1 MRSANN
7 RGTAKGGP
15 PIAAPWMPDLAS
27 ANGPARIETASG
39 PAGRYR
45 PWQTRRADCHVGVAA
60 GEPVVRSDVERPHRD
75 RPDAGPGSAAAAG
88 LERLVTIIRRHGIR
102 ISDIDPHEQMLV
114 LELRREF
121 EPLVA
126 SRAARRA
133 TVDERRYLSKI
144 ADSFMEAG
152 VTVDVMKF
160 LRVHFESKRFVI
172 ACARNP
178 FVANA
183 FAPINAL
190 TRRFYFV
197 YQPGPRTLPERRLC
211 TQPCSRRSLPA
222 TRRAPPTP
230 PRPWSNMPGAAAAPH
245 HRAQCLKRLDASHGV
260 QVREARDEEPRAGG
274 FRAASAARQTISE
287 I

>member
-1 MRSANN
+1 MRNSNK
-7 RGTAKGGP
+7 TAKGALAVAP
-15 PIAAPWMPDLAS
+15 PW
-27 ANGPARIETASG
+27 PAETAPPKAS
-39 PAGRYR
+39 
-45 PWQTRRADCHVGVAA
+45 RASK
-60 GEPVVRSDVERPHRD
+60 P
-75 RPDAGPGSAAAAG
+75 RPDRLADIAHSKLEELIVTLELPPGSLWSEAM
-88 LERLVTIIRRHGIR
+88 LSERVGIGRTPVREAVQRLAWEKLVTIIRRHGIR

-152 VTVDVMKF
+152 ATVDVMKF

-197 YQPGPRTLPERRLC
+197 YQRETKDVAR
-211 TQPCSRRSLPA
+211 
-222 TRRAPPTP
+222 
-230 PRPWSNMPGAAAAPH
+230 AAALHA
-245 HRAQCLKRLDASHGV
+245 AVLKAIASGDEV
-260 QVREARDEEPRAGG
+260 AAAEAATAMVDYAEYYTRSVIVGRE
-274 FRAASAARQTISE
+274 TI
-287 I
+287 

>member
-1 MRSANN
+1 MRNANN
-7 RGTAKGGP
+7 RGTAKDAP
-15 PIAAPWMPDLAS
+15 AVPAPWLPDTTPPT
-27 ANGPARIETASG
+27 PARGTK
-39 PAGRYR
+39 PR
-45 PWQTRRADCHVGVAA
+45 
-60 GEPVVRSDVERPHRD
+60 RD
-75 RPDAGPGSAAAAG
+75 RLADIAHSKLEELIVTLELAPGSLWSEAMLSDRIGIGRTPVREAVQRLAW
-88 LERLVTIIRRHGIR
+88 ERLVTIIRRHGIR

-152 VTVDVMKF
+152 ATVDAMKF

-197 YQPGPRTLPERRLC
+197 YQRETKDV
-211 TQPCSRRSLPA
+211 A
-222 TRRAPPTP
+222 K
-230 PRPWSNMPGAAAAPH
+230 AAALHA
-245 HRAQCLKRLDASHGV
+245 AVLKAIASGDEV
-260 QVREARDEEPRAGG
+260 AAAEAA
-274 FRAASAARQTISE
+274 TIMVDYAEYYTRSV
-287 I
+287 IVGRTPI

>member
-1 MRSANN
+1 MRNVNN
-7 RGTAKGGP
+7 RETAK
-15 PIAAPWMPDLAS
+15 
-27 ANGPARIETASG
+27 SG
-39 PAGRYR
+39 PAVPA
-45 PWQTRRADCHVGVAA
+45 PWLPDATPPTDARGTKPR
-60 GEPVVRSDVERPHRD
+60 RD
-75 RPDAGPGSAAAAG
+75 RLADIAHGKLEELIVTLELAPGSLWSEAMLSDRIGIGRTPVREAVQRLAW
-88 LERLVTIIRRHGIR
+88 ERLVTIIRRHGIR

-133 TVDERRYLSKI
+133 TVDERRYLSKS

-152 VTVDVMKF
+152 ATVDVMKF
-160 LRVHFESKRFVI
+160 LRVNFESRRFVI

-197 YQPGPRTLPERRLC
+197 YQRETKDVAKAATLHAAVLKAIASGDEV
-211 TQPCSRRSLPA
+211 
-222 TRRAPPTP
+222 
-230 PRPWSNMPGAAAAPH
+230 AAA
-245 HRAQCLKRLDASHGV
+245 
-260 QVREARDEEPRAGG
+260 EAATNMVDYAEYYTRSVIVGRTP
-274 FRAASAARQTISE
+274 I
-287 I
+287 

>member
-1 MRSANN
+1 MRNVNN
-7 RGTAKGGP
+7 RGPAKRTTAASP
-15 PIAAPWMPDLAS
+15 PWPADAS
-27 ANGPARIETASG
+27 KPKASPG
-39 PAGRYR
+39 SKP
-45 PWQTRRADCHVGVAA
+45 
-60 GEPVVRSDVERPHRD
+60 RSDRLADIAHGKLEELIVTLELS
-75 RPDAGPGSAAAAG
+75 PGSLWSEAM
-88 LERLVTIIRRHGIR
+88 LSERIGIGRTPVREAVQRLAWEKLVTIIRRHGVQ

-133 TVDERRYLSKI
+133 TVDERRYLSKT

-152 VTVDVMKF
+152 ATVDVMKF
-160 LRVHFESKRFVI
+160 LRVHFESKRFLI

-197 YQPGPRTLPERRLC
+197 YQRETKDV
-211 TQPCSRRSLPA
+211 A
-222 TRRAPPTP
+222 RAAALHAAVLKAIAA
-230 PRPWSNMPGAAAAPH
+230 GDEAAAA
-245 HRAQCLKRLDASHGV
+245 
-260 QVREARDEEPRAGG
+260 EAATAMVDYAEYYTRSVIVGRTP
-274 FRAASAARQTISE
+274 I
-287 I
+287 

>member
-1 MRSANN
+1 MRNVNN
-7 RGTAKGGP
+7 RRAAKGGV
-15 PIAAPWMPDLAS
+15 
-27 ANGPARIETASG
+27 TASSDW
-39 PAGRYR
+39 PADILSPKTSRGSK
-45 PWQTRRADCHVGVAA
+45 P
-60 GEPVVRSDVERPHRD
+60 
-75 RPDAGPGSAAAAG
+75 RPDRLADIAHSKLEELIVTLELPPGSLWSEAM
-88 LERLVTIIRRHGIR
+88 LSERVAIGRTPVREAVQRLAWEKLVTIIRRHGIR

-152 VTVDVMKF
+152 ATVDVMKF

-197 YQPGPRTLPERRLC
+197 YQRETKDVAR
-211 TQPCSRRSLPA
+211 
-222 TRRAPPTP
+222 
-230 PRPWSNMPGAAAAPH
+230 AAALHA
-245 HRAQCLKRLDASHGV
+245 AVLKAIASGDEV
-260 QVREARDEEPRAGG
+260 AAAEAATAMVDYAEYYTRSVIVGRTP
-274 FRAASAARQTISE
+274 I
-287 I
+287 

>member
-1 MRSANN
+1 MRNVNN
-7 RGTAKGGP
+7 RRTAKGGV
-15 PIAAPWMPDLAS
+15 
-27 ANGPARIETASG
+27 TASSPW
-39 PAGRYR
+39 PADTLSAKTPRGSK
-45 PWQTRRADCHVGVAA
+45 P
-60 GEPVVRSDVERPHRD
+60 
-75 RPDAGPGSAAAAG
+75 RPDRLADIAHSKLEELIVTLELPPGSLWSEAM
-88 LERLVTIIRRHGIR
+88 LSERVGIGRTPVREAVQRLAWEKLVTIIRRHGIR

-152 VTVDVMKF
+152 ATVDVMKF

-197 YQPGPRTLPERRLC
+197 YQRETKDVAR
-211 TQPCSRRSLPA
+211 
-222 TRRAPPTP
+222 
-230 PRPWSNMPGAAAAPH
+230 AAALHA
-245 HRAQCLKRLDASHGV
+245 AVLKAIASGNEV
-260 QVREARDEEPRAGG
+260 AAAEAATAMVDYAEYYTRSVIVGRT
-274 FRAASAARQTISE
+274 TI
-287 I
+287 

>member
-7 RGTAKGGP
+7 RGTAKGGS
-15 PIAAPWMPDLAS
+15 PIAAPWMPDLALPTTS
-27 ANGPARIETASG
+27 RGSKL
-39 PAGRYR
+39 
-45 PWQTRRADCHVGVAA
+45 
-60 GEPVVRSDVERPHRD
+60 
-75 RPDAGPGSAAAAG
+75 RPDRLADIAHGKLEELIVTLELPPGSLWSEAMLSDRIGIGRTPVREALQRLAW
-88 LERLVTIIRRHGIR
+88 EQLVTIIRRHGIR

-160 LRVHFESKRFVI
+160 LRVHFESKRFII

-197 YQPGPRTLPERRLC
+197 YQRE
-211 TQPCSRRSLPA
+211 A
-222 TRRAPPTP
+222 KDVARAAALHAAVLKAIAAGDEV
-230 PRPWSNMPGAAAAPH
+230 GAA
-245 HRAQCLKRLDASHGV
+245 D
-260 QVREARDEEPRAGG
+260 
-274 FRAASAARQTISE
+274 AARTMVEYAEFYTRSVITGRTNV
-287 I
+287 